1 MAMNGALWVSEH
13 SGKMTGINSIG
24 TTCATN
30 PWCIKRREN
39 KESVCS
45 KCYAETYM
53 KMRKALRKRLEDN
66 ADVAENNAKNLIIQ
80 GNDKEAFLIL
90 NEVMDNAVKEVDS
103 LSDFLYGEIINEVK
117 KLGGIYGIQKDN
129 IIKYCEYAKIN
140 LV

>member
-1 MAMNGALWVSEH
+1 LA
-13 SGKMTGINSIG
+13 ISIDEDRFAG
-24 TTCATN
+24 L
-30 PWCIKRREN
+30 
-39 KESVCS
+39 
-45 KCYAETYM
+45 AEM
-53 KMRKALRKRLEDN
+53 KFAELEKKLEDN
-66 ADVAENNAKNLIIQ
+66 AAVAENNAKDLIIQ